1 MKKMKGTWLRL
12 AVLCLV
18 LCLCVSVAACG
29 GQGNTK
35 PTGGASDM
43 QQPITYTVEVR
54 TQGGSVLSDVTVF
67 VYADDTLADLI
78 AVAKTDKDG
87 KAQFT
92 YAAGDGYVAVLTDV
106 PQGYTVEQTY
116 PITGEVT
123 TLTLTAELIEGD
135 LSSVTYKL
143 GDVMQDFTFA
153 ATDGTEYKLSQLL
166 QEKKAVVLNFWFL
179 SCNPCKQEFPYLQE
193 AYEAYQ
199 DEIALLAIDPV
210 DTDNAQVTAFAEE
223 LGLTF
228 PMGTGDPA
236 WETAMKVTAYP
247 TTVVIDRF
255 GTIALIHSG
264 TIPDAQKFKDI
275 FAFFA
280 DEEYV
285 QTAVED
291 VQSLFVTEP
300 EADAVENPVDISGQ
314 NSFQL
319 TIQPGKIHYVNVHKM
334 QNVWLQVN
342 NSDIYVEYG
351 GKKFT
356 ASNGSIGLLIS
367 APSTF
372 EPANVGFG
380 NSGEKAQTF
389 TVTLSNLAGSYE
401 NPYKLQLGEFT
412 ANEAAGND
420 QGVYFSYT
428 AQQDGQFSLECLS
441 VSPSVEYDF
450 SVMNLSTS
458 VMRNYA
464 SEGQVNSETGR
475 KAVVMLMN
483 QGDKLRITIGTLP
496 DESNNYPAATFK
508 MLAGFSAGE
517 VEDVVQVEKA
527 AYAVTV
533 TDENRNPVAGVGV
546 NLSGKSGDR
555 ASAVTDEK
563 GVASLWIP
571 KDAYTGAIVVPK
583 GYEANT
589 MQFDLT
595 PESPFVSLK
604 LDTVIPEE
612 TADYTVRIT
621 DENGKAMSNVVVVVG
636 SIFGTTD
643 TNGSYTATLP
653 KGTYKVMVVVPSGYT
668 SNSFAYTF
676 PENDT
681 TLAITLRKLAEGESS
696 TGGNIGGGSSG
707 GSSGGSDEPTGTP
720 YTVQL
725 VNVIGG
731 AVTDAV
737 VTIYDATGIPVSI
750 STVNSAGKMTAYLD
764 PGNYTVGIVSGSGA
778 TLTYNQQDA
787 VLSADKTAVTIQVA
801 AVVGNAELDSEQFLG
816 NFYNIY
822 SGSTLVNF
830 TKNTNKSPHEELNGN
845 WMYMFYP
852 ASSGIYRFTISQGA
866 ILTSYGTVV
875 LNRIEDTATD
885 GYFDMEVKESEFA
898 NEHQPVIF
906 LGVQP
911 DAGVTDAYITISRI
925 GDSEEMGS
933 ILYTPVTAPAKFT
946 LAESGT
952 ITYVDL
958 QGTANI
964 VKKNDGYYL
973 NGKKLYVN
981 IGKGAP
987 CITMSTMLGLS
998 YNSQTNTW
1006 TAGSMGTGLK
1016 GALYEEDKM
1025 VAVEDFTQCMRDYI
1039 NCCDP
1044 SNGLYPLNDDLIY
1057 MFQNAGAYMGWWNS
1071 KSPNYQFANLSS
1083 LNVDIA
1089 WMFAC
1094 CYVS

>member
-1 MKKMKGTWLRL
+1 MKKMKGTGLL
-12 AVLCLV
+12 ALCLV
-18 LCLCVSVAACG
+18 LCLCVFLAACR
-29 GQGNTK
+29 GQGSTE
-35 PTGGASDM
+35 PTGGSSGI
-43 QQPITYTVEVR
+43 QQPVTYTVEVL

-106 PQGYTVEQTY
+106 PQGYKVEEAY
-116 PITGEVT
+116 PVTGEVT
-123 TLTLTAELIEGD
+123 TVTLTAELVEGD

-143 GDVMQDFTFA
+143 GDVMQDFTFTSA
-153 ATDGTEYKLSQLL
+153 DGTDYKLSQLL

-199 DEIALLAIDPV
+199 DQIALLAIDPV

-228 PMGTGDPA
+228 PMGVGDPA
-236 WETAMKVTAYP
+236 WEKAMKITAYP

-255 GTIALIHSG
+255 GTVALIHGG
-264 TIPDAQKFKDI
+264 TIPDTQKFKDI
-275 FAFFA
+275 FAFFTA
-280 DEEYV
+280 EDYV

-300 EADAVENPVDISGQ
+300 DADAVENPVDISGQ
-314 NSFQL
+314 TSFQL
-319 TIQPGKIHYVNVHKM
+319 TVQPGKIHYLNIHKV

-351 GKKFT
+351 SKKFT
-356 ASNGSIGLLIS
+356 ASNGSVGLLIS

-372 EPANVGFG
+372 EPAQLGFG
-380 NSGEKAQTF
+380 NSGDKAQTF

-401 NPYKLQLGEFT
+401 NPHKLQVGEFT
-412 ANEAAGND
+412 VNEAAGND
-420 QGVYFSYT
+420 QGVYFSYK
-428 AQQDGQFSLECLS
+428 ASQDGYFKLECLS
-441 VSPSVEYDF
+441 VSPSVNYDF
-450 SVMNLSTS
+450 SVMNLTTS
-458 VMRNYA
+458 AMRNL
-464 SEGQVNSETGR
+464 SGEGQTNSETGR
-475 KAVVMLMN
+475 KAVIMPMN
-483 QGDKLRITIGTLP
+483 QGESLRIIISTLP

-508 MLAGFSAGE
+508 MLASFTAGE

-533 TDENRNPVAGVGV
+533 TDESRNPVAGVGV
-546 NLSGKSGDR
+546 NLSGKAGGR

-571 KDAYTGAIVVPK
+571 KDEYTGAIIVPK

-589 MQFDLT
+589 MQFELT
-595 PESPFVSLK
+595 PEAPFAALK

-621 DENGKAMSNVVVVVG
+621 DENGKAMSDVVVVIG

-643 TNGSYTATLP
+643 ANGSYTATLP
-653 KGTYKVMVVVPSGYT
+653 KGTYRVMVVVPSGYT

-676 PENDT
+676 PEDST
-681 TLAITLRKLAEGESS
+681 VLGITLTKLGEGESS
-696 TGGNIGGGSSG
+696 TGGNVGGGSSG
-707 GSSGGSDEPTGTP
+707 GSSGGSDEPAGTP

-725 VNVIGG
+725 VNMIGG
-731 AVTDAV
+731 AVTDSV
-737 VTIYDATGIPVSI
+737 VTIYDAAGIPVSI
-750 STVNSAGKMTAYLD
+750 SKVNSAGKTTVYLD
-764 PGNYTVGIVSGSGA
+764 PGDYKVGLASASGA
-778 TLTYNQQDA
+778 ALTYDQQNA
-787 VLSADKTAVTIQVA
+787 VLSADTTEVTIQVA
-801 AVVGNAELDSEQFLG
+801 AVVGNAELDSDQFLG
-816 NFYNIY
+816 NFYKIY
-822 SGSTLVNF
+822 NGSTLVNF
-830 TKNTNKSPHEELNGN
+830 TKNTNKSPHAELDGN

-866 ILTSYGTVV
+866 VLSAYGTAV
-875 LNRIEDTATD
+875 LNHLGDTATD
-885 GYFDMEVKESEFA
+885 GYFDIVVKASEFA
-898 NEHQPVIF
+898 NDHQPVTF
-906 LGVQP
+906 LGVKP
-911 DAGVTDAYITISRI
+911 DAGVKEAYITVTRI
-925 GDSEEMGS
+925 GDAPAELEVVP
-933 ILYTPVTAPAKFT
+933 YNPATAPTKFT
-946 LAESGT
+946 LAGSGT

-958 QGTANI
+958 QSTADL

-987 CITMSTMLGLS
+987 RITMSDMLGLS
-998 YNSQTNTW
+998 YNPQTGQW

-1016 GALYEEDKM
+1016 GAIYEGDKM
-1025 VAVEDFTQCMRDYI
+1025 VGVEDFTQCMRDYI
-1039 NCCDP
+1039 ACCDP
-1044 SNGLYPLNDDLIY
+1044 SNGLYPVNDDLIY
-1057 MFQNAGAYMGWWNS
+1057 MFRNAGAYMGWWNY
-1071 KSPNYQFANLSS
+1071 KSPNYLFADLSS
-1083 LNVDIA
+1083 LNTDIA